1 MSFRDAVDATPELVG
16 AYRRGLQALRAVDRQ
31 KLSLQRP
38 RNLRGSVDLD
48 GALADKYPDANRWDY
63 GIGVQQAGN
72 DKVYWAEV
80 HPARDGEIGVMLDKL
95 NWLKGW
101 LGNSGTLLN
110 NLPREFIWIASG
122 GIAITPTSPGLRR
135 LATQG
140 LTFRGGHFKIS

>member
-1 MSFRDAVDATPELVG
+1 MSFRDSVEATPELVG

-63 GIGVQQAGN
+63 AIGVQQVGN
-72 DKVYWAEV
+72 HKVYWAEV
-80 HPARDGEIGVMLDKL
+80 HPARDGEIGVIMDKL

-101 LGNSGTLLN
+101 LGNSGTPLN
-110 NLPREFIWIASG
+110 NLPREFIWIASD

-140 LTFRGGHFKIS
+140 LTFKGGHFKIS